1 MSDTETNQQ
10 VPAPSAIHDP
20 VCGMTVDPA
29 QARGRAQHQGESYY
43 FCSPGCMHKFVSDPG
58 KYLSASYKPGGMSSE
73 ATVQIGASCKIDRD
87 PVCGMNVDPAN
98 AAASV
103 EYEHKLY
110 HFCCKG
116 CAEKF
121 KSDPQKYLAPSYSP
135 GGMSHKPQMVS
146 IGGFG
151 QPMTAPKPQ
160 RDPVCGMNVDP
171 AKAAAT
177 FAHKGTTYYFC
188 CRGCAEKFRGEPEKY
203 LAPAGTKAA
212 APPAPPSAA
221 GTVWV
226 CPMCPEVRETK
237 PVPCPKCG
245 MALEPETP
253 LAPAT
258 RTEWTCPM
266 HPEIVRSQPGF
277 CPICGMALEPRTVA
291 AAEEE
296 NPELRDM
303 TRRFWW
309 SIILGVP
316 LVALAMLRMGP
327 LMHVVSP
334 RAATWIEFLLA
345 TPVVLWAGWP
355 FFQRGWASVKHRSPN
370 MFTLIALGVG
380 VAYIYSAVAT
390 LLPQIFP
397 DTMRTHGGQ
406 PEVYFEAAAAIIALV
421 LLGQVLELKA
431 RSRTGSAIRALLDL
445 SPKLAR
451 IMRDDGSEYD
461 VPLDQVK
468 VGDKLRV
475 RPGEKIP
482 TDGTV
487 IDGLSAVDESMI
499 TGEPMPVEKRM
510 GDKVIGATVNAT
522 GWLLMRAER
531 VGSDTML
538 AQIVQMVS
546 AAQRSRAPIQR
557 LADRVAAFFVPTV
570 LTISVITF
578 FVWLLRGPEPRLANA
593 VVNAVAVLIIA
604 CPCALGLATPMAIM
618 VGTGRAARAGILIKN
633 AEALETFDKVTT
645 IVLDKTGTLTQGKP
659 ELQEVVAF
667 SGETEESIVK
677 LVASLERGSEHP
689 LGAAIVDAALA
700 NGMRLIPPDGFRSL
714 TGKGVIGVVG
724 GHEVAAGNDRLLEE
738 LGIFLEQTA
747 ETHKNQSRHPERNEA
762 QPNGVQGP
770 LSSPTTQVPQVRPSS
785 GLAWDDERSRLDVAS
800 IREKADA
807 LRRDG
812 QTVVYAV
819 IDGRPSGLLGIADP
833 IKPEAP
839 EAVRDLQRAGLRVV
853 MLTGDNQTTA
863 QAVAR
868 KLGIRDFEAGVLP
881 DHKADV
887 IKRLQ
892 QQGSTVAM
900 AGDGINDAPALA
912 QANVGVAM
920 ATGSDVAMESAG
932 ITLLKGDLR
941 ALVRARHLSHAVMR
955 NIKQNLFFAF
965 VYNSVGVPIA
975 AGILYPKF
983 GLLLSPIIAA
993 AAMSFSSVSVIT
1005 NALRLRRVKL

>member
-1 MSDTETNQQ
+1 MSDTDTNSQI
-10 VPAPSAIHDP
+10 SANATVLDP

-29 QARGRAQHQGESYY
+29 KARGRAQHNGESYY

-58 KYLSASYKPGGMSSE
+58 KYLSPSYKPGGMQHDAPTQMG
-73 ATVQIGASCKIDRD
+73 ATCKIERD
-87 PVCGMNVDPAN
+87 PVCGMSVDPAK
-98 AAASV
+98 AAASI
-103 EYEHKLY
+103 EHDGKLY
-110 HFCCKG
+110 QFCCKG

-121 KSDPQKYLAPSYSP
+121 QADPQKYLSPAYKP
-135 GGMSHKPQMVS
+135 GGMTAKPQMVS
-146 IGGFG
+146 IGGI
-151 QPMTAPKPQ
+151 APTKP
-160 RDPVCGMNVDP
+160 
-171 AKAAAT
+171 
-177 FAHKGTTYYFC
+177 
-188 CRGCAEKFRGEPEKY
+188 
-203 LAPAGTKAA
+203 AA
-212 APPAPPSAA
+212 APAKPEPPPPA

-266 HPEIVRSQPGF
+266 HPEIVRSEPGF

-291 AAEEE
+291 AEQE

-303 TRRFWW
+303 TRRFWG
-309 SIILGVP
+309 SVILGVP
-316 LVALAMLRMGP
+316 LIALAMLRMGP
-327 LMHVVSP
+327 LAHVISP
-334 RAATWIEFLLA
+334 RIGAWVEFVLA
-345 TPVVLWAGWP
+345 TPIVLWAGWP

-397 DTMRTHGGQ
+397 DSMRTHGGQ
-406 PEVYFEAAAAIIALV
+406 PGVYFEAAAAIIALV
-421 LLGQVLELKA
+421 LLGQVLELRA
-431 RSRTGSAIRALLDL
+431 RSRTGTAIRALLDL

-499 TGEPMPVEKRM
+499 TGESIPVEKRM
-510 GDKVIGATVNAT
+510 GDKVIGATVNGT
-522 GWLLMRAER
+522 GWLLMRAGR

-570 LTISVITF
+570 LSISVITF
-578 FVWLLRGPEPRLANA
+578 FVWLFVGPEPHLANA

-618 VGTGRAARAGILIKN
+618 VGTGRAARAGVLIKN

-645 IVLDKTGTLTQGKP
+645 VVLDKTGTLTQGKP
-659 ELQEVVAF
+659 ELQDVVAF

-700 NGMRLIPPDGFRSL
+700 NGIQLIPADGFRSL
-714 TGKGVIGVVG
+714 TGKGVIGMVG
-724 GHEVAAGNDRLLEE
+724 GHEVAAGNDLMLED
-738 LGIFLEQTA
+738 LGIFL
-747 ETHKNQSRHPERNEA
+747 NE
-762 QPNGVQGP
+762 QGP
-770 LSSPTTQVPQVRPSS
+770 GNGRVPHPFPSVEKGWDERVPQVRPSS
-785 GLAWDDERSRLDVAS
+785 GLTWVRER
-800 IREKADA
+800 ADS

-819 IDGRPSGLLGIADP
+819 VDGRPSGLLGIADP
-833 IKPEAP
+833 IKPEAH
-839 EAVRDLQRAGLRVV
+839 EAIRDLQRAGLRVV
-853 MLTGDNQTTA
+853 MVTGDNQTTA

-887 IKRLQ
+887 IKKLQ
-892 QQGSTVAM
+892 GQGTTVAM

-920 ATGSDVAMESAG
+920 ATGTDVAMESAG

-1005 NALRLRRVKL
+1005 NALRLRRAKL